1 MLRLF
6 VLVLLLAN
14 LGYYAWTAGHLRGLV
29 SVSPTQREPER
40 LERQVR
46 PDIVQFN
53 GGPAGA
59 PMPVP
64 QAPPQPTAP
73 AAPLSP
79 AAAPASAGVAGV
91 AATACLEIGPYT
103 EAEYAGVQAVLTEAL
118 TGADWTARREERGG
132 VFLIYLGKYPNRDAL
147 LRRQEELRSAGIRSE
162 EIRSSPELEPGL
174 SLGRFT
180 AREEAERRALALADR
195 GVRAARVITITP
207 ASVRV
212 QVRIPAASTELQSR
226 LEALAPRLQG
236 RRATACGAEAGART

>member
-6 VLVLLLAN
+6 VLMLLLAN

-46 PDIVQFN
+46 PEILQFN
-53 GGPAGA
+53 GGP
-59 PMPVP
+59 
-64 QAPPQPTAP
+64 P
-73 AAPLSP
+73 AAP
-79 AAAPASAGVAGV
+79 APAPQPPAQPSPPTPALNPSASAALAGS
-91 AATACLEIGPYT
+91 ATTCLEIGPYT
-103 EAEYAGVQAVLTEAL
+103 EAEYAEVQAVFTDAL
-118 TGADWTARREERGG
+118 KGTDWTARREERGG
-132 VFLIYLGKYPNRDAL
+132 VFLIYLGKYPNREAL
-147 LRRQEELRSAGIRSE
+147 LRRQEELRGAGIRSE

-226 LEALAPRLQG
+226 LEALAPRMQG

>member
-1 MLRLF
+1 MLRLA

-14 LGYYAWTAGHLRGLV
+14 LGYYAWTAGHLSGLV

-53 GGPAGA
+53 GSRPPAPSPA
-59 PMPVP
+59 AVP
-64 QAPPQPTAP
+64 APPVEP
-73 AAPLSP
+73 AASP
-79 AAAPASAGVAGV
+79 VSAAPASAAPAV
-91 AATACLEIGPYT
+91 AALACLEIGPYT
-103 EAEYAGVQAVLTEAL
+103 ESEYAAVQAVFTDAL
-118 TGADWTARREERGG
+118 RGADWAARREERGG

-180 AREEAERRALALADR
+180 SRESAESRALELADR
-195 GVRAARVITITP
+195 GVRAARVITIT
-207 ASVRV
+207 AAAVRV
-212 QVRIPAASTELQSR
+212 QVRVPAASAELQSR

-236 RRATACGAEAGART
+236 RRASPCANGAGART